1 MYECILCNLNFKRN
15 CDLNRHINSK
25 RHFKTIDD
33 KVPENELNIILEDEI
48 DKQPEETIMEQS
60 EILIESPMNYMK
72 IPIINKNLTIS
83 TDSLKSVNL
92 EKTRNKIIK
101 QEEKEKKKQEIKEEK
116 NKLKQEKQKQKQEE
130 KQEEKNKLKQEK
142 QKQKQEEKQE
152 EKNKLKQEEKQEG
165 KNKLKEEEKQ
175 EGKNKL
181 KQEEKKENEETTND
195 ESGINCHCSLCDKT
209 YMKKKYYD
217 KHLLS
222 KVHIKNYKLKYQDED
237 ERVPVI
243 NTKTGLVKYGKNAPL
258 KLRLETFLLKY
269 PDYKIYTKYSTN
281 NALLTIKKE
290 LIKLIKVIDIQLK
303 Y

>member
-1 MYECILCNLNFKRN
+1 
-15 CDLNRHINSK
+15 
-25 RHFKTIDD
+25 
-33 KVPENELNIILEDEI
+33 
-48 DKQPEETIMEQS
+48 
-60 EILIESPMNYMK
+60 
-72 IPIINKNLTIS
+72 
-83 TDSLKSVNL
+83 
-92 EKTRNKIIK
+92 
-101 QEEKEKKKQEIKEEK
+101 
-116 NKLKQEKQKQKQEE
+116 
-130 KQEEKNKLKQEK
+130 
-142 QKQKQEEKQE
+142 
-152 EKNKLKQEEKQEG
+152 
-165 KNKLKEEEKQ
+165 
-175 EGKNKL
+175 
-181 KQEEKKENEETTND
+181 
-195 ESGINCHCSLCDKT
+195 
-209 YMKKKYYD
+209 MKKKYYD

>member
-1 MYECILCNLNFKRN
+1 MYNCILCNLNFKRN
-15 CDLNRHINSK
+15 HDFNRHINSK
-25 RHFKTIDD
+25 RHLKTISDTI
-33 KVPENELNIILEDEI
+33 PEKELNIIIEDER
-48 DKQPEETIMEQS
+48 DTDNNEETNY
-60 EILIESPMNYMK
+60 ESLLNPIK

-92 EKTRNKIIK
+92 EKIRNKTIK
-101 QEEKEKKKQEIKEEK
+101 QEEKEKKKLEIKEEK
-116 NKLKQEKQKQKQEE
+116 EKKKLEIKEE
-130 KQEEKNKLKQEK
+130 KIRNKTIKKEEIKLGINEK
-142 QKQKQEEKQE
+142 INEEIKE
-152 EKNKLKQEEKQEG
+152 
-165 KNKLKEEEKQ
+165 LKEE
-175 EGKNKL
+175 N
-181 KQEEKKENEETTND
+181 QEETNN
-195 ESGINCHCSLCDKT
+195 ESGIQCHCSVCDKT

-222 KVHIKNYKLKYQDED
+222 KVHIKNYKLKYKDVD
-237 ERVPVI
+237 ERIPVI

-258 KLRLETFLLKY
+258 KIKLETFLYKY